1 MEQSERGLKLNKQ
14 ANVVLSL
21 DFGTKKVGICIAETY
36 TGQSSPLPVLKND
49 DYLFNNLDKV
59 INEWLPNFCIIGK
72 PKEMGEKYKK
82 AYKIFYKSFEERY
95 KISITEVNED
105 FTSQAVNKEKKK
117 QDYDSYS
124 AALIFEE
131 WFNQKNA

>member
-1 MEQSERGLKLNKQ
+1 MSKQ

-21 DFGTKKVGICIAETY
+21 DFGTKKIGVCIAETY

-49 DYLFNNLDKV
+49 EHLFDNLDEV

-72 PKEMGEKYKK
+72 PKEMKENFKEAYIDFLKVFKK
-82 AYKIFYKSFEERY
+82 RYEIKIE
-95 KISITEVNED
+95 EVNED
-105 FTSQAVNKEKKK
+105 FTSQAVNKEDKK
-117 QDYDSYS
+117 QEYDSYS

-131 WFNQKNA
+131 WFNQNNG

>member
-1 MEQSERGLKLNKQ
+1 M
-14 ANVVLSL
+14 
-21 DFGTKKVGICIAETY
+21 
-36 TGQSSPLPVLKND
+36 KND

-105 FTSQAVNKEKKK
+105 FTSQAVSKEKKK

>member
-1 MEQSERGLKLNKQ
+1 MSKQ

-21 DFGTKKVGICIAETY
+21 DFGTKKMGLCVAETH

-49 DYLFNNLDKV
+49 EHLFDNLDKA

-72 PKEMGEKYKK
+72 PKEMKENFKEAYIDFLKVFKK
-82 AYKIFYKSFEERY
+82 RYEIKIE
-95 KISITEVNED
+95 EVNED
-105 FTSQAVNKEKKK
+105 FTSQAVSKEDKK
-117 QDYDSYS
+117 QEYDSYS

-131 WFNQKNA
+131 WFNQNNG

>member
-1 MEQSERGLKLNKQ
+1 MSKQ

-21 DFGTKKVGICIAETY
+21 DFGTKKIGVCIAETY

-49 DYLFNNLDKV
+49 EHLFDNLDEV

-72 PKEMGEKYKK
+72 PKEMKENFKE
-82 AYKIFYKSFEERY
+82 AYRDFFKVFNERY
-95 KISITEVNED
+95 EIKIEEVNED
-105 FTSQAVNKEKKK
+105 FTSQAVNKEDKK
-117 QDYDSYS
+117 QEYDSYS

-131 WFNQKNA
+131 WFNQNNG

>member
-1 MEQSERGLKLNKQ
+1 MSKQ

-21 DFGTKKVGICIAETY
+21 DFGTKKIGACIAETY

-49 DYLFNNLDKV
+49 EHLFDNLDEV

-72 PKEMGEKYKK
+72 PKEMKK
-82 AYKIFYKSFEERY
+82 NFKEAYKDFFKVFKERY
-95 KISITEVNED
+95 EISIEEVNED
-105 FTSQAVNKEKKK
+105 FTSQAVNKEDKK
-117 QDYDSYS
+117 QEYDSYS

-131 WFNQKNA
+131 WFNQNNG

>member
-1 MEQSERGLKLNKQ
+1 MSKQ
-14 ANVVLSL
+14 ANVVISL
-21 DFGTKKVGICIAETY
+21 DFGTKKIGVCIAETY

-49 DYLFNNLDKV
+49 DYLFNNLDNV

-72 PKEMGEKYKK
+72 PREMKEDFKE
-82 AYKIFYKSFEERY
+82 AYRNFYKSFEDRY

-105 FTSQAVNKEKKK
+105 FTSQAVSKEKKK

-124 AALIFEE
+124 ATLIFEE
-131 WFNQKNA
+131 WFNNKSA

>member
-1 MEQSERGLKLNKQ
+1 MSKQ
-14 ANVVLSL
+14 ANVVISL
-21 DFGTKKVGICIAETY
+21 DFGTKKIGVCIAETY

-49 DYLFNNLDKV
+49 DYLFNNLDNV

-72 PKEMGEKYKK
+72 PREMKEDFKE
-82 AYKIFYKSFEERY
+82 AYRNFYKSFEDRY
-95 KISITEVNED
+95 EINITEVNED
-105 FTSQAVNKEKKK
+105 FTSQAVSKEKKK

-131 WFNQKNA
+131 WFNNKSA

>member
-1 MEQSERGLKLNKQ
+1 MSKQ

-21 DFGTKKVGICIAETY
+21 DFGTKKIGACIAETY

-49 DYLFNNLDKV
+49 EHLFNNLDDM

-72 PKEMGEKYKK
+72 PKEMKENFKE
-82 AYKIFYKSFEERY
+82 AYKDFFKVFKARY
-95 KISITEVNED
+95 EISIEEVNED
-105 FTSQAVNKEKKK
+105 FTSQGVNKEDKK
-117 QDYDSYS
+117 QEYDSYS

-131 WFNQKNA
+131 WFNQNNG

>member
-1 MEQSERGLKLNKQ
+1 
-14 ANVVLSL
+14 
-21 DFGTKKVGICIAETY
+21 
-36 TGQSSPLPVLKND
+36 
-49 DYLFNNLDKV
+49 
-59 INEWLPNFCIIGK
+59 
-72 PKEMGEKYKK
+72 MGEKFKK
-82 AYKIFYKSFEERY
+82 AYKIFYKSFEDRY

-105 FTSQAVNKEKKK
+105 LTSQAVSKDKKK

>member
-1 MEQSERGLKLNKQ
+1 MSKQ

-21 DFGTKKVGICIAETY
+21 DFGTKKIGVCIAETY

-49 DYLFNNLDKV
+49 ENLFDNLDEV

-72 PKEMGEKYKK
+72 PKEMKK
-82 AYKIFYKSFEERY
+82 NFKEAYKDFFKVFKERY
-95 KISITEVNED
+95 EISIEEVNED
-105 FTSQAVNKEKKK
+105 FTSQAVNKEDKK
-117 QDYDSYS
+117 QEYDSYS

-131 WFNQKNA
+131 WFNKNNG